1 MAVVNEADLCI
12 IIGTAMA
19 VQPFSMLPKLIN
31 TQCDTL
37 IMNMEPIKDYE
48 ESERLLYLLGPCDDS
63 VKRLCASLGWD
74 KDLETLIAKI

>member
-1 MAVVNEADLCI
+1 MFYGEQLPSSFYEFMAVVNEADLCI

-48 ESERLLYLLGPCDDS
+48 ESE
-63 VKRLCASLGWD
+63 
-74 KDLETLIAKI
+74 